1 MPIRGNIQFN
11 SEKLR
16 QGYKPIFVVKF
27 STYDATGSKYY
38 ASRTITLDGKSYLML
53 CESLPTITRT
63 LKYVGGLSSIN
74 SVNLTIINQ
83 GKESDFL
90 RTTGLGYIMG
100 TALIAIVF
108 DDGTTPQWAERLEIF
123 RGKIDDLTEISED
136 AIGFSIIDNSKLVN
150 KIVGTLLSDND
161 YPLIPPDSIG
171 KMKNIIYGDH
181 SYAGMKSLNPA
192 EVNFSYLN
200 NMVKC
205 LRISNNKYII
215 AESVLDSI
223 SDSDFWLYDKS
234 VDRYLNVDSACV
246 NISNPDANGD
256 CTVTLTETDV
266 ILYDWMLPIESG
278 NKATNIRDWLHPKM
292 AGDRDIL
299 SFAEYSGVFG
309 YELEDQRCDLYI
321 TFPAYDM
328 NGFTSAIYSLYYRY
342 IYQPT
347 MQAKERICLF
357 SEEDKYQT
365 YQNKSI

>member
-123 RGKIDDLTEISED
+123 RGKIGDLTEISED

-171 KMKNIIYGDH
+171 KMKNIIY
-181 SYAGMKSLNPA
+181 
-192 EVNFSYLN
+192 ET
-200 NMVKC
+200 
-205 LRISNNKYII
+205 IS
-215 AESVLDSI
+215 
-223 SDSDFWLYDKS
+223 
-234 VDRYLNVDSACV
+234 
-246 NISNPDANGD
+246 
-256 CTVTLTETDV
+256 
-266 ILYDWMLPIESG
+266 
-278 NKATNIRDWLHPKM
+278 
-292 AGDRDIL
+292 
-299 SFAEYSGVFG
+299 
-309 YELEDQRCDLYI
+309 
-321 TFPAYDM
+321 
-328 NGFTSAIYSLYYRY
+328 
-342 IYQPT
+342 
-347 MQAKERICLF
+347 
-357 SEEDKYQT
+357 
-365 YQNKSI
+365 